1 MSGKATGS
9 GKKSKFQKIGP
20 GASRREETIM
30 HRYRTTALAGAV
42 LALFITAACAAPE
55 EGTATLTAPAAEMPA
70 AIDYSVF
77 VETPGRPDA
86 DIIADELRRPAA
98 VLALFSPQPGDV
110 IVELEAGSGYYTEI
124 FSRAVGAAGTVY
136 MQNPAGFDN
145 FLGDSVSKRLDGRLT
160 NVTYLKNDF
169 DGLDLPDASADT
181 VTWFQGPHEL
191 WYRTER
197 NPDGFGDPD
206 GAFAEIARV
215 LKPGGRFVAI
225 DHVAPAG
232 SPPTTGGDTH
242 RIDPAII
249 QAYAE
254 AAGLTLEATSSLL
267 HNPADDGLKNVFDP
281 EIRGKT
287 DQAIL
292 IFRKD

>member
-1 MSGKATGS
+1 
-9 GKKSKFQKIGP
+9 
-20 GASRREETIM
+20 M
-30 HRYRTTALAGAV
+30 HRFRNSALAGA
-42 LALFITAACAAPE
+42 ALTLIIAAACAAP
-55 EGTATLTAPAAEMPA
+55 GQGAATLTAPAAPEPAAAELPA

-77 VETPGRPDA
+77 VDTPGRPDA
-86 DIIADELRRPAA
+86 DIIADPARKPAA
-98 VLALFSPQPGDV
+98 VLALFTPQPGDV
-110 IVELEAGSGYYTEI
+110 ILELEAGSGYYTEI
-124 FSRAVGAAGTVY
+124 FSRAVGETGTVY

-169 DGLDLPDASADT
+169 DQLDLPDASVDT

-191 WYRTER
+191 WYKTER

-206 GAFAEIARV
+206 TSFAEIARV
-215 LKPGGRFVAI
+215 LKPGGRFVAL
-225 DHVAPAG
+225 DHIAPAG

-249 QAYAE
+249 RQMAE
-254 AAGLTLEATSSLL
+254 AAGLVLETESDLL
-267 HNPADDGLKNVFDP
+267 RNPADDGLKNVFDP

-292 IFRKD
+292 IFVRP

>member
-1 MSGKATGS
+1 
-9 GKKSKFQKIGP
+9 
-20 GASRREETIM
+20 M
-30 HRYRTTALAGAV
+30 HCLRTSAFIAPALALV
-42 LALFITAACAAPE
+42 LAACAAP
-55 EGTATLTAPAAEMPA
+55 GQGAATLTTPAAPEPA
-70 AIDYSVF
+70 GAELPAPVDYSVF
-77 VETPGRPDA
+77 VDTPGRPDA
-86 DIIADELRRPAA
+86 DIVADPLRKPAA

-110 IVELEAGSGYYTEI
+110 ILELEAGSGYYTELL
-124 FSRAVGAAGTVY
+124 SRAVGPAGTVY

-145 FLGDSVSKRLDGRLT
+145 FLGDSVAKRLDGRLT

-169 DGLDLPDASADT
+169 DAIGLADASVDT

-191 WYRTER
+191 WFRTER

-215 LKPGGRFVAI
+215 LKPGGRFVAL

-232 SPPTTGGDTH
+232 SPPATGGDTH

-249 QAYAE
+249 RRMAE
-254 AAGLTLEATSSLL
+254 AAGLVLETESALL
-267 HNPADDGLKNVFDP
+267 RNPADDGLKNVFDP
-281 EIRGKT
+281 EIRGRT

-292 IFRKD
+292 IFLKP